1 MKLRSLLAVLAISL
15 AMAAAGI
22 ARADEPARWEIDP
35 AHSSI
40 SFTVRHLMVS
50 NAKGSFERFSGA
62 VLGNPKEPA
71 TASVEVTIDA
81 ASITTQN
88 ADRDR
93 HLRSAD
99 FFDVEKHPRI
109 TFKSKQI
116 VEPPD
121 GILRI
126 IGDLTMHGIS
136 REVALD
142 VERFAPANRDGTI
155 RFQVVAKTKLNRKDF
170 DIVWN
175 QMLDGGGVAVSEDVN
190 VLLAIELVKK

>member
-1 MKLRSLLAVLAISL
+1 MKIRLLVAFCVVAFSGAVYS
-15 AMAAAGI
+15 
-22 ARADEPARWEIDP
+22 DEPARWEIDP

-40 SFTVRHLMVS
+40 EFTVRHMMVS
-50 NAKGSFERFSGA
+50 KAKGSFGKFSGSA
-62 VLGNPKEPA
+62 TGDPKQPA

-99 FFDVEKHPRI
+99 FFDVEKHPGI
-109 TFKSKQI
+109 TFKSKKI
-116 VEPPD
+116 VEPAG
-121 GILRI
+121 GILQI
-126 IGDLTMHGIS
+126 LGDLTMHGIT
-136 REVALD
+136 RQVALD
-142 VERFAPANRDGTI
+142 VERLAPANRDGTP
-155 RFQVVAKTKLNRKDF
+155 RFQVVAKTKVNRKDF

-190 VLLAIELVKK
+190 VLLSIELVRK

>member
-1 MKLRSLLAVLAISL
+1 MKIRLILAVLVL
-15 AMAAAGI
+15 AVIGI
-22 ARADEPARWEIDP
+22 GRADEAARWEIDP

-40 SFTVRHLMVS
+40 EFTVRHLMVS
-50 NAKGSFERFSGA
+50 KAKGSFERFAGSA
-62 VLGNPKEPA
+62 VGDPKQPGS
-71 TASVEVTIDA
+71 ASVEVTIDA

-116 VEPPD
+116 VEPAG

-126 IGDLTMHGIS
+126 VGDLTMHGIT
-136 REVALD
+136 REVALN
-142 VERFAPANRDGTI
+142 VERLAPANRDGTA

-190 VLLAIELVKK
+190 VLLSIELVKK